1 MSGRVILRAL
11 GNAAV
16 CILHWRMSG
25 GEVGSL
31 CGRLSWSARND
42 PKTEKEGEKN
52 HYLLLITYHLLF
64 SKLASSGLAEA
75 S

>member
-31 CGRLSWSARND
+31 CGRLS
-42 PKTEKEGEKN
+42 
-52 HYLLLITYHLLF
+52 
-64 SKLASSGLAEA
+64 
-75 S
+75 